1 MELGRTIVQNEE
13 IRATVRGLLKRVA
26 DNTVTTDTIRAELRA
41 TVRGLFPAEPS
52 AESIAA
58 VTGSPLWADIVKDA
72 KDIYTDAFFKAPRI
86 IAGKSVDH
94 EHARKV
100 FTALRKDVKAMS
112 DADKVIRRGIQ
123 KYIDTGVKQ
132 SVTDCIPDVHGATAT
147 ATAGAGAGAGSSEVE
162 TPPVLDAT
170 ALLAAVDAWL
180 ATNPGK
186 TLVDNFFREVMK
198 RQPK

>member
-100 FTALRKDVKAMS
+100 FTAPRKDVKSMS

-147 ATAGAGAGAGSSEVE
+147 ATATAGAGAGSGEVE

>member
-100 FTALRKDVKAMS
+100 FTAPRKDVKSMS

-147 ATAGAGAGAGSSEVE
+147 TATAGAGAGSGEVE

-170 ALLAAVDAWL
+170 ALLAAIDAWL

-186 TLVDNFFREVMK
+186 TLTDNFFREVIK

>member
-100 FTALRKDVKAMS
+100 FTAPRKDVKAMA

-147 ATAGAGAGAGSSEVE
+147 TATAGAGAGSSEVE

-170 ALLAAVDAWL
+170 ALLAAIDAWL

-186 TLVDNFFREVMK
+186 TLTDNFFREVMK

>member
-94 EHARKV
+94 DHARKV
-100 FTALRKDVKAMS
+100 FTAPRKDVKAMA

-132 SVTDCIPDVHGATAT
+132 SVTDCIPDVHGATTTT
-147 ATAGAGAGAGSSEVE
+147 ATAGAGAGSSEAE

-186 TLVDNFFREVMK
+186 TLVDNFFREVIK

>member
-100 FTALRKDVKAMS
+100 FTAPRKDVKAMS

-147 ATAGAGAGAGSSEVE
+147 TATAGAGAGSSEVE

-170 ALLAAVDAWL
+170 ALLAAIDAWL
-180 ATNPGK
+180 ATSPGK
-186 TLVDNFFREVMK
+186 TLTDNFFREVMK

>member
-1 MELGRTIVQNEE
+1 M
-13 IRATVRGLLKRVA
+13 
-26 DNTVTTDTIRAELRA
+26 
-41 TVRGLFPAEPS
+41 P
-52 AESIAA
+52 
-58 VTGSPLWADIVKDA
+58 
-72 KDIYTDAFFKAPRI
+72 
-86 IAGKSVDH
+86 
-94 EHARKV
+94 
-100 FTALRKDVKAMS
+100 

-147 ATAGAGAGAGSSEVE
+147 ATATAGAGAGSSEVE

-186 TLVDNFFREVMK
+186 TLVDNFFREVIK

>member
-100 FTALRKDVKAMS
+100 FTAPRKDVKAMA

-132 SVTDCIPDVHGATAT
+132 SVTDCIPDVHGATTTT
-147 ATAGAGAGAGSSEVE
+147 ATAGAGAGSSEVE

-186 TLVDNFFREVMK
+186 TLVDNFFREVIK

>member
-100 FTALRKDVKAMS
+100 FTAPRKDVKAMA
-112 DADKVIRRGIQ
+112 DTDKVIRRGIQ

-132 SVTDCIPDVHGATAT
+132 SVTDCIPDVHGATTTT
-147 ATAGAGAGAGSSEVE
+147 ATAGAGAGSGEVE
-162 TPPVLDAT
+162 APPVLDAT
-170 ALLAAVDAWL
+170 ALLAAIDAWL
-180 ATNPGK
+180 TTNPGK

-198 RQPK
+198 RQSK